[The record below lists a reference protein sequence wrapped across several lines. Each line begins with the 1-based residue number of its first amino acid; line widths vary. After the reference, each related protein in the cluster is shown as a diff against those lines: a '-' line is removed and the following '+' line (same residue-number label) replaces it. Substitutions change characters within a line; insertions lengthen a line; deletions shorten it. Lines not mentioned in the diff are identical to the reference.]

1 MHLAAPSSSKEPRIS
16 TPRPA
21 TPPDWGGVRSV
32 RARAP
37 GSQPEGASSSARP
50 RTMRPGLVNFASVT
64 GLRVTLIAAF
74 TRTCFRFTGAGSS
87 PGGLLACN
95 LSLLPIRLVLVI
107 YFPRARRPVL
117 KNPIPFRFQP
127 NKGWSIESG
136 ALWPAPCLSPGSL
149 RHSLPT
155 LPDHLRQD
163 AGLPDCPPDCHC
175 SACSLLSKDTTSHMS
190 SDCVCLPGA
199 SVPL

>member
-1 MHLAAPSSSKEPRIS
+1 
-16 TPRPA
+16 
-21 TPPDWGGVRSV
+21 
-32 RARAP
+32 
-37 GSQPEGASSSARP
+37 
-50 RTMRPGLVNFASVT
+50 MRPGLVNFASVT
-64 GLRVTLIAAF
+64 GPRVTLIVAF

-95 LSLLPIRLVLVI
+95 LSLLPILLVLVI

-127 NKGWSIESG
+127 CKGWSIESR

-163 AGLPDCPPDCHC
+163 ADLPGLP
-175 SACSLLSKDTTSHMS
+175 ARLSLLSLFAAEQGRYFPRFLMVSAFQGLWD
-190 SDCVCLPGA
+190 
-199 SVPL
+199 VPL